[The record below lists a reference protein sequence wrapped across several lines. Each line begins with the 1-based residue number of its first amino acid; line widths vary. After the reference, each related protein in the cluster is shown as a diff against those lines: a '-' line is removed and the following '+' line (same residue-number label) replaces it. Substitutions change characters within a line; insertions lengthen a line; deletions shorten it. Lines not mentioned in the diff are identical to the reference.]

1 VGIFKGKIMSNTKPV
16 GVAYSDP
23 DLSGGTIENTPI
35 GASVPNSVVG
45 TTVYA
50 TTEIGYGTAAEGAV
64 TQLTDKSTG
73 VTLNKSAG
81 RITMNNAALAGA
93 TAVSF
98 ILTNSL
104 ISTNDTI
111 IVCVS
116 SNTTGSAAGAYTTYV
131 SYLAAGSA
139 LITLRNLTASTSYSE
154 AVIINYAIIH
164 GQ

>member
-1 VGIFKGKIMSNTKPV
+1 MPNTQAV

-23 DLSGGTIENTPI
+23 EFTTCY
-35 GASVPNSVVG
+35 ASQ
-45 TTVYA
+45 
-50 TTEIGYGTAAEGAV
+50 EIGYSAAAQGAV
-64 TQLTDKSTG
+64 TQATSKSTG
-73 VTLNKSAG
+73 VTLNNSAG
-81 RITMNNAALAGA
+81 RITMNNAALAGS

-98 ILTNSL
+98 ILTNSS
-104 ISTNDTI
+104 ISINDTI

-154 AVIINYAIIH
+154 AVIINFSIIH
-164 GQ
+164 GAS

>member
-1 VGIFKGKIMSNTKPV
+1 MPNTQAV

-23 DLSGGTIENTPI
+23 EFTTCY
-35 GASVPNSVVG
+35 ASQ
-45 TTVYA
+45 
-50 TTEIGYGTAAEGAV
+50 ELGYSAAAQGAV
-64 TQLTDKSTG
+64 TQATSKSTG
-73 VTLNKSAG
+73 VTLNNSAG

-98 ILTNSL
+98 VLTNSL
-104 ISTNDTI
+104 ISINDTI

-154 AVIINYAIIH
+154 AVIINYTIIH
-164 GQ
+164 GAS

>member
-1 VGIFKGKIMSNTKPV
+1 MSNSV
-16 GVAYSDP
+16 AIGVAYSDP
-23 DLSGGTIENTPI
+23 EFTTCY
-35 GASVPNSVVG
+35 ASQ
-45 TTVYA
+45 
-50 TTEIGYGTAAEGAV
+50 EIGYSSNAQGTV

-81 RITMNNAALAGA
+81 RITMNAAALAGG
-93 TAVSF
+93 AVASF
-98 ILTNSL
+98 TLTNSL

-116 SNTTGSAAGAYTTYV
+116 SNTTGSAAGAYTAYV
-131 SYLAAGSA
+131 SYLSAGTA
-139 LITLRNLTASTSYSE
+139 LISLRNLSSTSYSE